1 MPTFR
6 KSLALVLEVYGSNP
20 YPLTFTLFNYT
31 FNMDKIKQFIH
42 YFLDLDTL
50 FYKLGTIA
58 LMIMMFRYILRRD
71 TEYLLFTMGLLLI
84 FIDLGW

>member
-1 MPTFR
+1 LGEPER
-6 KSLALVLEVYGSNP
+6 LP
-20 YPLTFTLFNYT
+20 FNYT

-58 LMIMMFRYILRRD
+58 LMIMMVRYILRRES
-71 TEYLLFTMGLLLI
+71 EYLLFTIGLLLI

>member
-1 MPTFR
+1 
-6 KSLALVLEVYGSNP
+6 
-20 YPLTFTLFNYT
+20 
-31 FNMDKIKQFIH
+31 MDKIKQFIH

>member
-1 MPTFR
+1 
-6 KSLALVLEVYGSNP
+6 
-20 YPLTFTLFNYT
+20 
-31 FNMDKIKQFIH
+31 MDKLKQLIH

-58 LMIMMFRYILRRD
+58 LILMLIRYILIREK
-71 TEYLLFTMGLLLI
+71 EYLLFTIGLLLI